1 MEKDIF
7 IASREFKGYENE
19 ETTVIKISSDEF
31 VNNFLYKTYLGLL
44 MIDYENEPQ
53 EISLDD
59 LINWQGKNLG
69 ISLIESMNDSDYNIN
84 FYFPVRLKKEI
95 RQLLLGKDNY
105 LKPILLNEDNELVN
119 LFCFIAFYLTYR
131 SMNREVA
138 HSLDFADISYLKTR
152 LEYYSNL
159 KYSYRDEYTKAL
171 EKTTISFQC
180 TTNGLD
186 KQKVVFE
193 ERFGSFYPLESSSNN
208 SLTMSLFKAIEEI
221 YDENEDHILIGHTL
235 FEVLNV
241 RKSRT
246 SLYSLRVQYFTY
258 IFYKY
263 LLEKSETNKA
273 KEYLCSFIFYFY
285 RLLGVSNTFGKS
297 IEKERPWQIFVNAL
311 TSMPKFEKDVEER
324 FDRLF
329 PLLNLNP
336 VFNGKS

>member
-1 MEKDIF
+1 
-7 IASREFKGYENE
+7 
-19 ETTVIKISSDEF
+19 
-31 VNNFLYKTYLGLL
+31 
-44 MIDYENEPQ
+44 
-53 EISLDD
+53 
-59 LINWQGKNLG
+59 
-69 ISLIESMNDSDYNIN
+69 
-84 FYFPVRLKKEI
+84 
-95 RQLLLGKDNY
+95 
-105 LKPILLNEDNELVN
+105 
-119 LFCFIAFYLTYR
+119 
-131 SMNREVA
+131 
-138 HSLDFADISYLKTR
+138 
-152 LEYYSNL
+152 
-159 KYSYRDEYTKAL
+159 
-171 EKTTISFQC
+171 
-180 TTNGLD
+180 
-186 KQKVVFE
+186 
-193 ERFGSFYPLESSSNN
+193 
-208 SLTMSLFKAIEEI
+208 MSLFKAIEEI